1 LIRILSSSRELGL
14 EIRSFNSIRI
24 DDQVQVT
31 VNVVV
36 CRLCLLPFFYQL
48 NSYILWAMTNSSH
61 CFQKSD
67 RKLRMQIFVQ
77 FFTLSSEQITRYWF
91 TPHCWELM
99 K

>member
-48 NSYILWAMTNSSH
+48 NSYIL
-61 CFQKSD
+61 
-67 RKLRMQIFVQ
+67 
-77 FFTLSSEQITRYWF
+77 
-91 TPHCWELM
+91 
-99 K
+99 